1 MPKPKKSVKEPL
13 STRESLS
20 GTIKTIRNIMR
31 KDKGLNGDLDRL
43 PMLTWLMF
51 LKFLDDSDELHRV
64 SDELAGR
71 PHVPLI
77 EEPYR
82 WRDWAGIPEGLTGPE
97 LIAFINQDEAIR
109 PDGTR
114 GPGLFAYLKTRS
126 GGRGDVLA
134 NVFRELQNRMS
145 SGYLLRDVVNKIS
158 EISFGSSESI
168 HTLSHLYES
177 MLKEMRDAAG
187 DSGEFY
193 TPRPVVKFM
202 IKVLDPKLGEKV
214 LDPACGTGGFL
225 VEAYEHM
232 KAQAIRAEHFRV
244 LQEESLFGNEA
255 KSLPYLLAQM
265 NLVLHG
271 VESPNITVGNSLAVR
286 LNEIGDAERVDVIA
300 TNPPFGG
307 EEERSIQD
315 GFPADKRTPETAL
328 LFLQLIMRRL
338 KRGEKVGRAAVVV
351 PDGTLFGDG
360 VSSRIKEQLVREFN
374 LHTVVRLPAG
384 TFAPYTPQATN
395 ILFFD
400 RSASTKGVWYYEHP
414 LPDDRATLKN
424 PCYTKE
430 HPIRYDELE
439 PILDWWTSR
448 TENNLAWYVPVDEIE
463 KKGFSLDFR
472 NPSRFRSELAT
483 LAKLTEN
490 AERASASITRLVD
503 DYVRCVAELTKVLK
517 TIQRERAGAITELG
531 IQINPESCNPQKS
544 ADSTFVY
551 IDLAS
556 VNRGVIEPKLVDA
569 SDAPSRA
576 RRVVRTGDVLLSTVR
591 PYLMGHAVVPE
602 SLDGAIASTG
612 FACLRCSETISPEYL
627 WWILSSPIGQLQ
639 FEMLMR
645 GSHYPALND
654 SHIRSLRIPCLQREV
669 QDRLMSTVMRV
680 INETSLLDSLLAD
693 EVGQIRDYAKNWL
706 ASALSEAGF
715 TNLELQ
721 D

>member
-1 MPKPKKSVKEPL
+1 MSKSPKIQKPI

-20 GTIKTIRNIMR
+20 GTIKAIRNIMR

-71 PHVPLI
+71 PHVALI
-77 EEPYR
+77 DEPYR
-82 WRDWAGIPEGLTGPE
+82 WRDWAANQEGLTGPE
-97 LIAFINQDEAIR
+97 LISFINQDEVMR

-202 IKVLDPKLGEKV
+202 IQVLDPKLGEKV

-232 KAQAIRAEHFRV
+232 KEQAIRAEHFRV

-271 VESPNITVGNSLAVR
+271 IESPNITVGNSLAIK
-286 LNEIGDAERVDVIA
+286 LTEIGDADRVDVIA

-315 GFPADKRTPETAL
+315 GFPADKRTSETAL

-338 KRGEKVGRAAVVV
+338 RRQPHAGRAAVVV
-351 PDGTLFGDG
+351 PESVMGDKG
-360 VSSRIKEQLVREFN
+360 VAAAIRGELVREFN
-374 LHTVVRLPAG
+374 LHTVVRLPKG
-384 TFAPYTPQATN
+384 VFEPYSDIQSN
-395 ILFFD
+395 LLFFD
-400 RSASTKGVWYYEHP
+400 RTRPTSAVWFVQHSVPEH
-414 LPDDRATLKN
+414 RQKMKN
-424 PCYTKE
+424 PCYTRTMPLLFE
-430 HPIRYDELE
+430 ELE
-439 PILDWWTSR
+439 GLLEWWDDRSENLHSWKVPI
-448 TENNLAWYVPVDEIE
+448 EEIE
-463 KKGFSLDFR
+463 SNNFSLDFR
-472 NPSRFRSELAT
+472 NPNQPSRETGDLREYLGGIGQDVIKLSRQVENLIDLELPD
-483 LAKLTEN
+483 
-490 AERASASITRLVD
+490 AEVPDLGWKRV
-503 DYVRCVAELTKVLK
+503 
-517 TIQRERAGAITELG
+517 ELG
-531 IQINPESCNPQKS
+531 QILVQTRETATVIDKDRYKQITVKLYGNGAVLRGILNGSEIRTRPQ
-544 ADSTFVY
+544 FVARKGQLIMSR
-551 IDLAS
+551 ID
-556 VNRGVIEPKLVDA
+556 
-569 SDAPSRA
+569 A
-576 RRVVRTGDVLLSTVR
+576 RNGAF
-591 PYLMGHAVVPE
+591 AVVPNDLE
-602 SLDGAIASTG
+602 GALVTQDFPLFSI
-612 FACLRCSETISPEYL
+612 CEELLLKEYL
-627 WWILSSPIGQLQ
+627 PILLQSQDFIDICQRASKGTTNRKRLKEALLLTEEVLVPPLVVQEAICDFHRLVSECELTLGGVGDQLS
-639 FEMLMR
+639 R
-645 GSHYPALND
+645 
-654 SHIRSLRIPCLQREV
+654 
-669 QDRLMSTVMRV
+669 
-680 INETSLLDSLLAD
+680 
-693 EVGQIRDYAKNWL
+693 AKQVL
-706 ASALSEAGF
+706 
-715 TNLELQ
+715 TNLTGHRHQAIPSNPEMPS
-721 D
+721 

>member
-1 MPKPKKSVKEPL
+1 MARKKNDLSKPV

-20 GTIKTIRNIMR
+20 GTIKTIRKIMR

-71 PHVPLI
+71 AHVPLI

-82 WRDWAGIPEGLTGPE
+82 WRDWAANQEGLTGPE
-97 LIAFINQDEAIR
+97 LISFINQDEAMR

-145 SGYLLRDVVNKIS
+145 SGYLLRDVVNNIS

-202 IKVLDPKLGEKV
+202 IQVLDPKLGEKV

-232 KAQAIRAEHFRV
+232 KEQAIRAEHFRV

-271 VESPNITVGNSLAVR
+271 VESPNITVGNSLAIK
-286 LNEIGDAERVDVIA
+286 LTEIGDAERVDVIA

-315 GFPADKRTPETAL
+315 GFPADKRTSETAL

-338 KRGEKVGRAAVVV
+338 RRQPKAGRAAVVV
-351 PDGTLFGDG
+351 PNGVLFGDG
-360 VSSRIKEQLVREFN
+360 ICARIKEELLKEFN
-374 LHTVVRLPAG
+374 LHTVVRLQPG
-384 TFAPYTPQATN
+384 IFSPYTDIPTN
-395 ILFFD
+395 LLFFD
-400 RSASTKGVWYYEHP
+400 RNGPTKDIWYFEPP
-414 LPDDRATLKN
+414 LPEGKKKYSKTSPMQFEEFDSANAWWNVREGSRFAWKVSSNTIIERGYNLDVKN
-424 PCYTKE
+424 P
-430 HPIRYDELE
+430 
-439 PILDWWTSR
+439 
-448 TENNLAWYVPVDEIE
+448 
-463 KKGFSLDFR
+463 
-472 NPSRFRSELAT
+472 
-483 LAKLTEN
+483 N
-490 AERASASITRLVD
+490 AESDEESLSPSEILERMSHNQEALHD
-503 DYVRCVAELTKVLK
+503 LLNELSKVL
-517 TIQRERAGAITELG
+517 
-531 IQINPESCNPQKS
+531 N
-544 ADSTFVY
+544 
-551 IDLAS
+551 
-556 VNRGVIEPKLVDA
+556 
-569 SDAPSRA
+569 
-576 RRVVRTGDVLLSTVR
+576 
-591 PYLMGHAVVPE
+591 
-602 SLDGAIASTG
+602 
-612 FACLRCSETISPEYL
+612 
-627 WWILSSPIGQLQ
+627 
-639 FEMLMR
+639 
-645 GSHYPALND
+645 
-654 SHIRSLRIPCLQREV
+654 
-669 QDRLMSTVMRV
+669 
-680 INETSLLDSLLAD
+680 
-693 EVGQIRDYAKNWL
+693 
-706 ASALSEAGF
+706 
-715 TNLELQ
+715 
-721 D
+721 

>member
-232 KAQAIRAEHFRV
+232 KEQAIRAEHFRV

-271 VESPNITVGNSLAVR
+271 VESPNITVGNSLAIK
-286 LNEIGDAERVDVIA
+286 LTEIGDAERVDVIA

-315 GFPADKRTPETAL
+315 GFPADKRTSETAL

-338 KRGEKVGRAAVVV
+338 RRQPKAGRAAVVV
-351 PDGTLFGDG
+351 PNGVLFGDG
-360 VSSRIKEQLVREFN
+360 ICARIKEELLKEFN
-374 LHTVVRLPAG
+374 LHTIVRLQPG
-384 TFAPYTPQATN
+384 TFSPYTDIPTN
-395 ILFFD
+395 LLFFD
-400 RSASTKGVWYYEHP
+400 RSGPTKDIWFFEPP
-414 LPDDRATLKN
+414 LP
-424 PCYTKE
+424 E
-430 HPIRYDELE
+430 G
-439 PILDWWTSR
+439 
-448 TENNLAWYVPVDEIE
+448 
-463 KKGFSLDFR
+463 KKKYS
-472 NPSRFRSELAT
+472 
-483 LAKLTEN
+483 
-490 AERASASITRLVD
+490 
-503 DYVRCVAELTKVLK
+503 K
-517 TIQRERAGAITELG
+517 TAPMQ
-531 IQINPESCNPQKS
+531 PEEF
-544 ADSTFVY
+544 D
-551 IDLAS
+551 
-556 VNRGVIEPKLVDA
+556 
-569 SDAPSRA
+569 
-576 RRVVRTGDVLLSTVR
+576 
-591 PYLMGHAVVPE
+591 
-602 SLDGAIASTG
+602 
-612 FACLRCSETISPEYL
+612 
-627 WWILSSPIGQLQ
+627 
-639 FEMLMR
+639 
-645 GSHYPALND
+645 
-654 SHIRSLRIPCLQREV
+654 
-669 QDRLMSTVMRV
+669 
-680 INETSLLDSLLAD
+680 
-693 EVGQIRDYAKNWL
+693 
-706 ASALSEAGF
+706 SALSWWNAREENDWAWKIAASEIIRGGY
-715 TNLELQ
+715 NLDVKNPNLTDVRNDLSPDEIIDRMTRSQSSLSSILLEVQ
-721 D
+721 RVLKG

>member
-1 MPKPKKSVKEPL
+1 
-13 STRESLS
+13 
-20 GTIKTIRNIMR
+20 MR

-51 LKFLDDSDELHRV
+51 LKFLDDSDELHKV

-82 WRDWAGIPEGLTGPE
+82 WRDWAAKEDGLTGDE
-97 LIAFINQDEAIR
+97 LKAFINQDEAMR

-158 EISFGSSESI
+158 KISFGSSESI

-202 IKVLDPKLGEKV
+202 IEVLDPKLGEKV

-232 KAQAIRAEHFRV
+232 KKQAIRAEHFRV

-271 VESPNITVGNSLAVR
+271 VESPNISIGNSLAVK
-286 LNEIGDAERVDVIA
+286 LTELGDAERVDVIA

-315 GFPADKRTPETAL
+315 GFPADKRTSETAL

-338 KRGEKVGRAAVVV
+338 KRQPKPGRAAVVV
-351 PDGTLFGDG
+351 PNGVLFGDG
-360 VSSRIKEQLVREFN
+360 ICARIKEELLTDFN
-374 LHTVVRLPAG
+374 LHTVVRLPSG
-384 TFAPYTPQATN
+384 VFEPYTPIPTN
-395 ILFFD
+395 LLFFD
-400 RSASTKGVWYYEHP
+400 RTGPTKNVWFYEFPSPEGRRKYSKTNPITGTDFVECVSWWSNREETAHSWLESVSTLVERSFNLDLH
-414 LPDDRATLKN
+414 N
-424 PCYTKE
+424 P
-430 HPIRYDELE
+430 RLSSVLE
-439 PILDWWTSR
+439 TEAPSVILER
-448 TENNLAWYVPVDEIE
+448 I
-463 KKGFSLDFR
+463 FR
-472 NPSRFRSELAT
+472 NQQ
-483 LAKLTEN
+483 
-490 AERASASITRLVD
+490 RL
-503 DYVRCVAELTKVLK
+503 E
-517 TIQRERAGAITELG
+517 E
-531 IQINPESCNPQKS
+531 
-544 ADSTFVY
+544 
-551 IDLAS
+551 
-556 VNRGVIEPKLVDA
+556 
-569 SDAPSRA
+569 
-576 RRVVRTGDVLLSTVR
+576 LLSEVK
-591 PYLMGHAVVPE
+591 
-602 SLDGAIASTG
+602 
-612 FACLRCSETISPEYL
+612 
-627 WWILSSPIGQLQ
+627 Q
-639 FEMLMR
+639 FV
-645 GSHYPALND
+645 HD
-654 SHIRSLRIPCLQREV
+654 
-669 QDRLMSTVMRV
+669 
-680 INETSLLDSLLAD
+680 
-693 EVGQIRDYAKNWL
+693 
-706 ASALSEAGF
+706 
-715 TNLELQ
+715 
-721 D
+721 

>member
-1 MPKPKKSVKEPL
+1 MSRSKKAVKEPL

-202 IKVLDPKLGEKV
+202 IQVLDPKLGEKV

-232 KAQAIRAEHFRV
+232 KEQAIRAEHFRV

-271 VESPNITVGNSLAVR
+271 VESPNITVGNSLAVK
-286 LNEIGDAERVDVIA
+286 LTEIGDAERVDVIA

-315 GFPADKRTPETAL
+315 GFPADKRTSETAL

-338 KRGEKVGRAAVVV
+338 KRGSKPGRAAVVV
-351 PDGTLFGDG
+351 PESVMSDTG
-360 VSSRIKEQLVREFN
+360 VAASIREELLRDFN
-374 LHTVVRLPAG
+374 LHTILRLPKG
-384 TFAPYTPQATN
+384 VFEPYSDIQSN
-395 ILFFD
+395 LLFFD
-400 RSASTKGVWYYEHP
+400 RSGPTSEVWFIQHSVPEH
-414 LPDDRATLKN
+414 RRQMKN
-424 PCYTKE
+424 PCYTRTMPLVYE
-430 HPIRYDELE
+430 ELKW
-439 PILDWWTSR
+439 ILTWWSDR
-448 TENNLAWYVPVDEIE
+448 TESSSCWKVTAQDIE
-463 KKGFSLDFR
+463 QSGFSFDFR
-472 NPSRFRSELAT
+472 NPNIAISPAGEVRDSFVTMPSELSRLSKNIEKLLYSAASGHLEKT
-483 LAKLTEN
+483 NDWRVIKLGDILDQSRELAVIQDCEQYKQITVKLYGNGAKLRGILDGHE
-490 AERASASITRLVD
+490 IKTRPQFIAREGQLIMSRIDARNGAFALV
-503 DYVRCVAELTKVLK
+503 
-517 TIQRERAGAITELG
+517 
-531 IQINPESCNPQKS
+531 
-544 ADSTFVY
+544 
-551 IDLAS
+551 
-556 VNRGVIEPKLVDA
+556 
-569 SDAPSRA
+569 PS
-576 RRVVRTGDVLLSTVR
+576 
-591 PYLMGHAVVPE
+591 E
-602 SLDGAIASTG
+602 LDGAIVTQDFPLFNIGEEFILKEYMPILMQSRE
-612 FACLRCSETISPEYL
+612 FISVCQNSSKGTTNRKRLKEA
-627 WWILSSPIGQLQ
+627 ILLQ
-639 FEMLMR
+639 EVIHVPPL
-645 GSHYPALND
+645 
-654 SHIRSLRIPCLQREV
+654 EV
-669 QDRLMSTVMRV
+669 QHSICDLYSIITECENSVAC
-680 INETSLLDSLLAD
+680 ISDLFKS
-693 EVGQIRDYAKNWL
+693 AKR
-706 ASALSEAGF
+706 ALSG
-715 TNLELQ
+715 
-721 D
+721 

>member
-1 MPKPKKSVKEPL
+1 MPRLTTAKSPT
-13 STRESLS
+13 TRESLS

-71 PHVPLI
+71 PHIPLI

-82 WRDWAGIPEGLTGPE
+82 WRDWAANQQGLTGPE
-97 LIAFINQDEAIR
+97 LISFINQDDAMR

-202 IKVLDPKLGEKV
+202 IQVLDPKLGEKV

-225 VEAYEHM
+225 VEAYDHM
-232 KAQAIRAEHFRV
+232 KEQAIRAEHFRV

-271 VESPNITVGNSLAVR
+271 VESPNITVGNSLAIK
-286 LNEIGDAERVDVIA
+286 LTEIGDAERVDVIA

-315 GFPADKRTPETAL
+315 GFPADKRTSETAL

-338 KRGEKVGRAAVVV
+338 RRQPIAGRAAVVV
-351 PDGTLFGDG
+351 PNGLLSGGG
-360 VSSRIKEQLVREFN
+360 VGARIKQELLTEFN
-374 LHTVVRLPAG
+374 LHTVVRLGSGA
-384 TFAPYTPQATN
+384 FAPYTDIPAN
-395 ILFFD
+395 LLFFD
-400 RSASTKGVWYYEHP
+400 RSKATSEVWFYELPMPAGKKKYSKTAPQVIEEFAP
-414 LPDDRATLKN
+414 LLEWWQRREENDQAWKVSFETLEQREYDIDLKN
-424 PCYTKE
+424 PRGGSDADLRTPE
-430 HPIRYDELE
+430 ELVQ
-439 PILDWWTSR
+439 SM
-448 TENNLAWYVPVDEIE
+448 IE
-463 KKGFSLDFR
+463 KQRTAQALLESVA
-472 NPSRFRSELAT
+472 LA
-483 LAKLTEN
+483 L
-490 AERASASITRLVD
+490 
-503 DYVRCVAELTKVLK
+503 
-517 TIQRERAGAITELG
+517 
-531 IQINPESCNPQKS
+531 
-544 ADSTFVY
+544 
-551 IDLAS
+551 
-556 VNRGVIEPKLVDA
+556 
-569 SDAPSRA
+569 
-576 RRVVRTGDVLLSTVR
+576 
-591 PYLMGHAVVPE
+591 
-602 SLDGAIASTG
+602 
-612 FACLRCSETISPEYL
+612 
-627 WWILSSPIGQLQ
+627 
-639 FEMLMR
+639 
-645 GSHYPALND
+645 
-654 SHIRSLRIPCLQREV
+654 
-669 QDRLMSTVMRV
+669 
-680 INETSLLDSLLAD
+680 
-693 EVGQIRDYAKNWL
+693 
-706 ASALSEAGF
+706 
-715 TNLELQ
+715 
-721 D
+721 

>member
-1 MPKPKKSVKEPL
+1 MARKTTSTTNAPT
-13 STRESLS
+13 TRESLS

-71 PHVPLI
+71 AHVPLI

-82 WRDWAGIPEGLTGPE
+82 WRDWAANQEGLTGPE
-97 LIAFINQDEAIR
+97 LISFINQDEAMR

-202 IKVLDPKLGEKV
+202 IQVLDPKLGEKV

-232 KAQAIRAEHFRV
+232 KEQAIRAEHFRV

-271 VESPNITVGNSLAVR
+271 VESPNITVGNSLAIK
-286 LNEIGDAERVDVIA
+286 LTEIGDAERVDVIA

-315 GFPADKRTPETAL
+315 GFPADKRTSETAL

-338 KRGEKVGRAAVVV
+338 RRQPKAGRAAVVV
-351 PDGTLFGDG
+351 PDGVLFGDG
-360 VSSRIKEQLVREFN
+360 ICARIKEELLTEFN
-374 LHTVVRLPAG
+374 LHTIVRLQPG
-384 TFAPYTPQATN
+384 TFSPYTDIRTN
-395 ILFFD
+395 LLFFD
-400 RSASTKGVWYYEHP
+400 REGPTKNIWFFEP
-414 LPDDRATLKN
+414 CLPVGKKKYSKTAPMQPEEFQTALSWWSNRKESECAWQVQAESILAHGCNLDVKN
-424 PCYTKE
+424 PSSSNVTACIA
-430 HPIRYDELE
+430 PARILE
-439 PILDWWTSR
+439 DMLKKQ
-448 TENNLAWYVPVDEIE
+448 DEIRTILQNMSSIVE
-463 KKGFSLDFR
+463 G
-472 NPSRFRSELAT
+472 PS
-483 LAKLTEN
+483 
-490 AERASASITRLVD
+490 V
-503 DYVRCVAELTKVLK
+503 
-517 TIQRERAGAITELG
+517 
-531 IQINPESCNPQKS
+531 
-544 ADSTFVY
+544 
-551 IDLAS
+551 
-556 VNRGVIEPKLVDA
+556 
-569 SDAPSRA
+569 
-576 RRVVRTGDVLLSTVR
+576 
-591 PYLMGHAVVPE
+591 
-602 SLDGAIASTG
+602 
-612 FACLRCSETISPEYL
+612 
-627 WWILSSPIGQLQ
+627 
-639 FEMLMR
+639 
-645 GSHYPALND
+645 
-654 SHIRSLRIPCLQREV
+654 
-669 QDRLMSTVMRV
+669 
-680 INETSLLDSLLAD
+680 
-693 EVGQIRDYAKNWL
+693 
-706 ASALSEAGF
+706 
-715 TNLELQ
+715 
-721 D
+721 

>member
-1 MPKPKKSVKEPL
+1 MPKGKKATEKAPL

-51 LKFLDDSDELHRV
+51 LKFLDDSDELHKV

-82 WRDWAGIPEGLTGPE
+82 WRDWAAKEDGLTGDE
-97 LIAFINQDEAIR
+97 LKAFINQDEAMR

-202 IKVLDPKLGEKV
+202 IEVLDPKLGEKV

-232 KAQAIRAEHFRV
+232 KKQAIRAEHFRV

-271 VESPNITVGNSLAVR
+271 VESPNISIGNSLAVK
-286 LNEIGDAERVDVIA
+286 LTELGDAERVDVIA

-315 GFPADKRTPETAL
+315 GFPADKRTSETAL

-338 KRGEKVGRAAVVV
+338 KRQPKPGRAAVVV
-351 PDGTLFGDG
+351 PNGVLFGDG
-360 VSSRIKEQLVREFN
+360 ICARIKEELLKDFN
-374 LHTVVRLPAG
+374 LHTIVRLPMG
-384 TFAPYTPQATN
+384 TFSPYTDIPTN
-395 ILFFD
+395 LLFFD
-400 RSASTKGVWYYEHP
+400 RNGPTKQVWFFELRLPEGKKKYSKTAPMQSTEFESCLSWWSS
-414 LPDDRATLKN
+414 RACSDCAWKVT
-424 PCYTKE
+424 
-430 HPIRYDELE
+430 
-439 PILDWWTSR
+439 
-448 TENNLAWYVPVDEIE
+448 TEEIAYQDYN
-463 KKGFSLDFR
+463 LDFQ
-472 NPSRFRSELAT
+472 NPNSSEFFKEDSSEVLLERMLSNQSAVTKLLHELRSEL
-483 LAKLTEN
+483 
-490 AERASASITRLVD
+490 
-503 DYVRCVAELTKVLK
+503 
-517 TIQRERAGAITELG
+517 
-531 IQINPESCNPQKS
+531 
-544 ADSTFVY
+544 
-551 IDLAS
+551 
-556 VNRGVIEPKLVDA
+556 
-569 SDAPSRA
+569 
-576 RRVVRTGDVLLSTVR
+576 
-591 PYLMGHAVVPE
+591 
-602 SLDGAIASTG
+602 
-612 FACLRCSETISPEYL
+612 
-627 WWILSSPIGQLQ
+627 
-639 FEMLMR
+639 
-645 GSHYPALND
+645 
-654 SHIRSLRIPCLQREV
+654 
-669 QDRLMSTVMRV
+669 
-680 INETSLLDSLLAD
+680 
-693 EVGQIRDYAKNWL
+693 
-706 ASALSEAGF
+706 
-715 TNLELQ
+715 ELQ
-721 D
+721 